1 MAITNGYCTLA
12 ELKAS
17 LNITDAVDDTALEAA
32 ITASSRMVDDY
43 TERFFYVNGSS
54 GSPVTRYY
62 TALDPYTI
70 NVDDITLVSE
80 IATDDNFDFTYGTV
94 FTTSDYMVEPINNP
108 IKSWPYNRILAI
120 GSYIFPYQLPQAVR
134 VKGVWGFTAIP
145 PEVNMATLIQ
155 SSRIFGRRQ
164 SPFGIAGSPDLGT
177 VRLFSRLDADVE
189 VLLRPFR
196 KNGGLAK

>member
-1 MAITNGYCTLA
+1 LA

-32 ITASSRMVDDY
+32 ITAASRMIDDY
-43 TERFFYVNGSS
+43 TERFFYANGTSQ
-54 GSPVTRYY
+54 SPVTRYY
-62 TALDPYTI
+62 TALDAYTI
-70 NVDDITLVSE
+70 NVDDITTVTE
-80 IATDDNFDFTYGTV
+80 IATDDNFDFSYGTV
-94 FTTSDYMVEPINNP
+94 FTTSDFMVEPINNP
-108 IKSWPYNRILAI
+108 IKGFPYNRLLAI

-134 VKGVWGFTAIP
+134 VKGVWGFTAVP

-155 SSRIFGRRQ
+155 SSRLFGRRQ
-164 SPFGIAGSPDLGT
+164 SPFGIAGSPEMGT
-177 VRLFSRLDADVE
+177 VRLYSRLDADVE